1 MSKILFIE
9 PDRLLAE
16 SVAEHIESHLNLGSE
31 IVESLEAASDC
42 FLNNSG
48 DYLAIILNLALS
60 PDNYAPFDKIPTIV
74 VTGSLPTSANKI
86 AFASNVLD
94 YVPDYTGYNLEY
106 IIQLLKR
113 GLFAESSK
121 LLIVDRES
129 VNISLMRKLLSNK
142 GYSVIEARSGKEA
155 LNNLEADPDIRLMLV
170 DGDICEENGFEL
182 IRSIRQQYKKNQ
194 LSIIP
199 LCERAND
206 YQRVSL
212 LRNGAS
218 DCIEK
223 PFKIEEFHVRV
234 MNNLQLVEVLREL
247 TENANRDF
255 LTRLF
260 NRRHFYEIGSKLYE
274 NARRG
279 TLRLTLAMIDID
291 HMKTINDTHG
301 HLTGDKALKTV
312 SDGLLA
318 NLRATDVIARLGGE
332 EFGVL
337 CTDVKPGEAANIF
350 ERIRRLIA
358 ETRIPLETGH
368 CRFTISTGVTEKMGT
383 DFESMIHDA
392 DMLLYQAKEQG
403 RDRVVISD

>member
-1 MSKILFIE
+1 
-9 PDRLLAE
+9 
-16 SVAEHIESHLNLGSE
+16 
-31 IVESLEAASDC
+31 
-42 FLNNSG
+42 
-48 DYLAIILNLALS
+48 
-60 PDNYAPFDKIPTIV
+60 
-74 VTGSLPTSANKI
+74 
-86 AFASNVLD
+86 
-94 YVPDYTGYNLEY
+94 
-106 IIQLLKR
+106 
-113 GLFAESSK
+113 
-121 LLIVDRES
+121 
-129 VNISLMRKLLSNK
+129 
-142 GYSVIEARSGKEA
+142 
-155 LNNLEADPDIRLMLV
+155 
-170 DGDICEENGFEL
+170 
-182 IRSIRQQYKKNQ
+182 
-194 LSIIP
+194 
-199 LCERAND
+199 
-206 YQRVSL
+206 
-212 LRNGAS
+212 
-218 DCIEK
+218 
-223 PFKIEEFHVRV
+223 